1 MTPEEL
7 AVEFPL
13 GPDSLPQP
21 GVPQGRMEKFTWN
34 TSRIF
39 PGTTRDCWIY
49 VPAQYDAAKP
59 ACVFVVQDGEGHW
72 TPERRWRI
80 PTILDNLIHQRA
92 IPLMIGIFINPGKIP
107 ASVPDAAP
115 RENRSFE
122 YDALGDRYARFL
134 IEEILPEVGR
144 RYNLAQDGNSRA
156 IMGGSSGAMCAFN
169 VAWERPDAFARV
181 LSIVGSYTAMRN
193 GHNMPALVRLTEPK
207 PLRVFLESGANDFKI
222 YAGDWYVA
230 NQDLLSALRY
240 SGYDVSHAWAQHAGH
255 DDYHGSSIFPGA
267 LRWLWQDYPTPVRAG
282 KSSQPVMQV
291 VRAGEAWQPVGGEYP
306 SASALAVNAAGDV
319 FVASAADECIYR
331 IAGDGVPQVWAKRVA
346 QVATMV
352 FGPGGML
359 YAGQPGHRRVVKL
372 NPQGKMETWLKHIDA
387 AGISFSPKGNAYVSE
402 PEQQKLWL
410 VTPDGERQ
418 AQSFNAEGE
427 LALQKPGAGPVAMD
441 APWAVQVFGGGGQL
455 LVSDAH
461 GVAAWV
467 FTIRAD
473 GTLADAAPFFRPV
486 VLDGETTPGVTALA
500 LSSTGWPA
508 FATTAGVQLGM
519 KRGGLITGLIRSP
532 SPERLEAIAFGG
544 AGFNQL
550 YVSDGRR
557 LYRRQIQ
564 VPDELWG

>member
-1 MTPEEL
+1 MTLEQL
-7 AVEFPL
+7 DAEFPL
-13 GPDSLPQP
+13 GPDSRPQS
-21 GVPQGRMEKFTWN
+21 GVPQGRMEKFTWA

-59 ACVFVVQDGEGHW
+59 ACVFVVQDGEAHW
-72 TPERRWRI
+72 SPERRWRI
-80 PTILDNLIHQRA
+80 PTILDNLIHQQA
-92 IPLMIGIFINPGKIP
+92 VPLMIGIFINPGVIP
-107 ASVPDAAP
+107 PSVPGVAP
-115 RENRSFE
+115 RINRSFE

-144 RYNLAQDGNSRA
+144 RYSLAQDGNSRA

-169 VAWERPDAFARV
+169 VGWERPAAFARV

-193 GHNMPALVRLTEPK
+193 GHTLPALVRLTERK

-240 SGYDVSHAWAQHAGH
+240 AGYDVSHAWAQHAGH
-255 DDYHGSSIFPGA
+255 DDYHGSSIFPGV
-267 LRWLWQDYPTPVRAG
+267 LRWLWQDYPAPVRAG
-282 KSSQPVMQV
+282 KSSQPVMRV
-291 VRAGEAWQPVGGEYP
+291 LRAGEAWQAVEGEYP
-306 SASALAVNAAGDV
+306 SVSALAVNATGEV
-319 FVASAADECIYR
+319 FFASAADECIYR
-331 IAGDGVPQVWAKRVA
+331 IASDGVPQVWAKRVA
-346 QVATMV
+346 QVATMT
-352 FGPGGML
+352 FGPDGAL
-359 YAGQPGHRRVVKL
+359 YAAQPGQRRVVKL
-372 NPQGKMETWLKHIDA
+372 NPQGKMNTWLKHIDA
-387 AGISFSPKGNAYVSE
+387 AGISFTSQGNAYLSE
-402 PEQQKLWL
+402 PEQQKLWW
-410 VTPDGERQ
+410 VTPDGERK
-418 AQSFNAEGE
+418 AQLLNSEGV
-427 LALQKPGAGPVAMD
+427 ATPQKLGADPVTIG

-455 LVSDAH
+455 LVSDAP
-461 GVAAWV
+461 GVATWL

-473 GTLADAAPFFRPV
+473 GTLGDAAPFFRPI

-500 LSSTGWPA
+500 LSPAGWPA

-519 KRGGLITGLIRSP
+519 KSGGLITGLIPSP
-532 SPERLEAIAFGG
+532 SPERLESVAFGG